1 MGDRSEGIE
10 ASGGR
15 GSRKAHPVS
24 ISSEENRDGAEE
36 TVGAGAGGAEEG
48 GLRGARPR
56 FSATNWDSLIAIWR
70 WLACN

>member
-36 TVGAGAGGAEEG
+36 TVGAGAGGEEG
-48 GLRGARPR
+48 GCVGL
-56 FSATNWDSLIAIWR
+56 D
-70 WLACN
+70 